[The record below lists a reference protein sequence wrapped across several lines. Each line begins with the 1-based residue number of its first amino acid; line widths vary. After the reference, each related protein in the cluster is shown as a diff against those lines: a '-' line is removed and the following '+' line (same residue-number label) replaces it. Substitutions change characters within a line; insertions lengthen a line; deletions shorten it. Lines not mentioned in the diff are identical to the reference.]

1 MLKFVHSGVI
11 IKIIVVMRIR
21 GLVNL
26 ITGGASGLGLGTAR
40 HLVSQGSKVI
50 LLDNNEKAGAE
61 SVKEWDERMPTSF
74 PAMCQMSNKS
84 GSLLKKPTRCTGTCE
99 STSTPLPFIIPK
111 TFSKTTVDTTI

>member
-11 IKIIVVMRIR
+11 IKIIVVMKIR

-40 HLVSQGSKVI
+40 HLVSQGSKVV

-61 SVKEWDERMPTSF
+61 SVKELGRENAHFIPCDVSDEQQVRKSF
-74 PAMCQMSNKS
+74 EEANKVFEDVRVYLNS
-84 GSLLKKPTRCTGTCE
+84 AAIHHS
-99 STSTPLPFIIPK
+99 
-111 TFSKTTVDTTI
+111 